1 MGTIGLWGVII
12 IVGLIALLYGAKRL
26 PDMARS
32 LGRSSRE
39 FKDALAEAPEEFR
52 DGMNEDDARELE
64 PAGQPGGPTAR
75 ELELE
80 QELEAERQRR
90 GSTSASAE

>member
-1 MGTIGLWGVII
+1 MGTVGLWGVII
-12 IVGLIALLYGAKRL
+12 IVGLIVLLYGAKRL

-39 FKDALAEAPEEFR
+39 FKDALGEAPEDFR
-52 DGMNEDDARELE
+52 DGMNEETAREQE
-64 PAGQPGGPTAR
+64 PAEQPGGPTAR
-75 ELELE
+75 ELALE

-90 GSTSASAE
+90 RSTSAAE

>member
-1 MGTIGLWGVII
+1 MGTIGLWGIIVII
-12 IVGLIALLYGAKRL
+12 AVIVLLFGARRL
-26 PDMARS
+26 PDLARG

-52 DGMNEDDARELE
+52 QGSLEGDEPDAAEA
-64 PAGQPGGPTAR
+64 PSAR

-80 QELEAERQRR
+80 HELERERARRREAQR
-90 GSTSASAE
+90 

>member
-12 IVGLIALLYGAKRL
+12 IVALIALLYGAKRL

-32 LGRSSRE
+32 LGRSSKE

-52 DGMNEDDARELE
+52 DGMHADDARELE
-64 PAGQPGGPTAR
+64 PAEQRPTAR

-80 QELEAERQRR
+80 RELEAERRR
-90 GSTSASAE
+90 RDSTSAPTE